1 MHQKCWLFFA
11 KYNFLWI
18 PMQIVFFRKKYQA
31 EFLIFFFQFEYCRE
45 MLLHASQSLDERK
58 TRISRQKKVK
68 KTQQFSFPCLG
79 WWQNSTI
86 LSLQWQP
93 ENCRIDFVLFHS
105 FILKYCRITKFAATL
120 NIQKEKGRL
129 QLYLCFLVIN
139 EDTVT
144 PKIKTESEQRHI

>member
-1 MHQKCWLFFA
+1 MDTNTNYFF
-11 KYNFLWI
+11 LE
-18 PMQIVFFRKKYQA
+18 KYQA

-93 ENCRIDFVLFHS
+93 ENCRIDFVFFHS
-105 FILKYCRITKFAATL
+105 FFFEILQNYKIRSHFEYTKGKRKASIIPLFFGYQWRYCDPQNKDRIRAKA
-120 NIQKEKGRL
+120 
-129 QLYLCFLVIN
+129 YLSCRN
-139 EDTVT
+139 
-144 PKIKTESEQRHI
+144 H